1 MPLAS
6 DARPRGGAREGGKG
20 GALRW
25 SAPIEKTSRPEPEKR
40 RRGTRRYAEGGAPE
54 FQQSGARGTPSLS
67 GRDTRGGRGAR
78 VGGHDGG
85 RGDSSR
91 GDAAMSDHRGSD
103 GSNTWGEE
111 EHFDRAFAALAE
123 EMEHELVEM
132 SPSPVPSHRVARR
145 GGRQHDT
152 DRSLET
158 ETEYASTEGLPDA
171 SQFRAASRVAV
182 GRFIRE
188 FRGVDG
194 ASDWKRGD
202 TTHDDDVLSAS
213 PVFNLGRGARA
224 RRNGDAVASTSA
236 ASSRLSD
243 EWHSPSKRER
253 GDDNVRRS
261 GGFLAASTDD
271 TDLDIAWARWGGGRG
286 ITIVETDPVASAAG
300 TRPTFTGS
308 ADPTRSGKGGVG
320 APFGDANLRRDDE
333 DILEAWRR
341 QRRQEALEM
350 GDGASNAARAA
361 AAVAALEV
369 DTGGTVDL
377 RYQRGVSVDDAPS
390 RKPES
395 PPAPARRRTSP
406 EKTPGRAVAVAVQT
420 DADLDTAVTTPS
432 RARRSLEFQEKR
444 RDDERLNASARTRS
458 GLSTS
463 PGFSPPSSPVRG
475 EGDYDYVS
483 VSAPESTT
491 STSGAATPETPSPHP
506 SPGRRLD
513 RKHKQALEKALA
525 TLDIAAAIDVTVG
538 DALFGLD
545 DDDDGEKVPP
555 ACVPKEPATA
565 GRALAG
571 VGLPQRP
578 VSRVERVGA
587 DINRRVSP
595 SSKPPR
601 PDGRRARREISH
613 TGLSPIEAVA
623 AEVPDRLPSVRVAS
637 QVSGESF
644 SAAANPWLPS
654 LRVAASSAPRASK
667 STAVPVPPSPASV
680 VSHRDVNTPSP
691 TKRLGEEW
699 SRPEDEDDGL
709 VVMLAARVANLEAQ
723 IARALAPE

>member
-85 RGDSSR
+85 RADSSR

-271 TDLDIAWARWGGGRG
+271 TDLDIAWARWGGGEGDYNRG
-286 ITIVETDPVASAAG
+286 NGPSSIGGRDEADIYGKRGPDALGERRRRRAVRRREPPSRRRGHPRVVAPTAA
-300 TRPTFTGS
+300 T
-308 ADPTRSGKGGVG
+308 GGVG
-320 APFGDANLRRDDE
+320 N
-333 DILEAWRR
+333 
-341 QRRQEALEM
+341 
-350 GDGASNAARAA
+350 
-361 AAVAALEV
+361 
-369 DTGGTVDL
+369 
-377 RYQRGVSVDDAPS
+377 
-390 RKPES
+390 
-395 PPAPARRRTSP
+395 
-406 EKTPGRAVAVAVQT
+406 GRW
-420 DADLDTAVTTPS
+420 
-432 RARRSLEFQEKR
+432 
-444 RDDERLNASARTRS
+444 
-458 GLSTS
+458 
-463 PGFSPPSSPVRG
+463 GFECG
-475 EGDYDYVS
+475 EGGGGGR
-483 VSAPESTT
+483 
-491 STSGAATPETPSPHP
+491 GA
-506 SPGRRLD
+506 G
-513 RKHKQALEKALA
+513 
-525 TLDIAAAIDVTVG
+525 G
-538 DALFGLD
+538 
-545 DDDDGEKVPP
+545 
-555 ACVPKEPATA
+555 
-565 GRALAG
+565 
-571 VGLPQRP
+571 
-578 VSRVERVGA
+578 
-587 DINRRVSP
+587 
-595 SSKPPR
+595 
-601 PDGRRARREISH
+601 
-613 TGLSPIEAVA
+613 
-623 AEVPDRLPSVRVAS
+623 
-637 QVSGESF
+637 
-644 SAAANPWLPS
+644 
-654 LRVAASSAPRASK
+654 
-667 STAVPVPPSPASV
+667 
-680 VSHRDVNTPSP
+680 
-691 TKRLGEEW
+691 
-699 SRPEDEDDGL
+699 
-709 VVMLAARVANLEAQ
+709 
-723 IARALAPE
+723 